1 MHLWLLSTSCGCI
14 EHPSVHDSR
23 YVSNILSS
31 TYNNMGTAGESPG
44 EPPVQK
50 MPCDEQ
56 ALPSNLEEDSEAN
69 ELFSKLWRNTT
80 DDNTL
85 SLYGF
90 RRYRTTHLLNLRLLE
105 HEIDKLDH
113 QIFQAGLRLG
123 PLPATGQRLGLEYG
137 KQDPTL
143 GTEVAVSQKMMLQLR
158 ELVKQ
163 YGKSPYCPSP
173 A

>member
-1 MHLWLLSTSCGCI
+1 
-14 EHPSVHDSR
+14 
-23 YVSNILSS
+23 
-31 TYNNMGTAGESPG
+31 MGTAGESPG